1 MNKLVQRGQT
11 KNVKNIAYGDLFA
24 QIFLWQ
30 KAVLLVPLWAIP
42 FIPVMGFAFRAFG
55 TLAMQIGY
63 GLIIV
68 LCVNYFLEDLLKR
81 RIRLDD
87 EYLFFGFRSIR
98 IEEIVSID
106 VKYKKRKLL
115 PGALVLTD
123 SSGHSVKLNLNGMT
137 EQSVEVILK
146 HLQAR
151 NSNLKTAPVIST
163 LVKCRHIA
171 PRPALDTKEKLAIP
185 YHSRQLLDES
195 IDTFKMSAQKWMRM
209 GPALACVAFA
219 PVWMMF
225 VSSIYVCLQANSF
238 SQAQSLNLNAF
249 VGKLMTSSQQQ
260 FLTAVGEMSKDAITS
275 TSNPVVTFASCAAI
289 VLFVLYMQSLF
300 LRPNVLLADNE
311 GVALQLR
318 VGQITIPMGRIRWSE
333 ILRAELH
340 KPKKS
345 IGSDSWKMRLTK
357 TNGKTSDI
365 DLSSLTPE
373 DKSRLLKRMEKLIAN
388 CEIDPELSQS
398 MVPKADRSYTEIWL
412 QSLSQAPERK
422 TLDPLEPGQTISED
436 RFEVLKTLGVG
447 GQGTAYL
454 CRNLIGKGSDT
465 VVLKET
471 ILPIFVNESVRRDAL
486 ERFEKEARLLKS
498 IESNGIVK
506 LIDYFIEDHRAYL
519 VLEHIDG
526 ATLRELISRD
536 GPMAQEKVYDLALQ
550 MCGLLDLLHANSIVH
565 RDFTPDNLILNSK
578 GQLKLIDFNVAQQI
592 QEGATG
598 TIVGKHA
605 YVPPEQ
611 FRGKATLQSDLYA
624 FGATMFYL
632 LTGKDPEPITQS
644 VPSVE
649 NPQLREVFD
658 QVVKKATAL
667 QTNKRFE
674 TVKEIESEL
683 LAISAEQLQDGAAL
697 SVKLH
702 SKEGAV

>member
-1 MNKLVQRGQT
+1 MNKLQKDQP

-30 KAVLLVPLWAIP
+30 KAVLLVPIWAIP
-42 FIPVMGFAFRAFG
+42 FIPIMGFTFRAFG

-63 GLIIV
+63 GLVIV

-115 PGALVLTD
+115 PVVLVLTD
-123 SSGHSVKLNLNGMT
+123 FSGQSVKLNLNGMT
-137 EQSVEVILK
+137 EQGIEVILK

-163 LVKCRHIA
+163 LVKCRRIA
-171 PRPALDTKEKLAIP
+171 PKPALDTKEKLAIP
-185 YHSRQLLDES
+185 YHSKQLVDDS
-195 IDTFKMSAQKWMRM
+195 VDTFKMSAQKWMRM
-209 GPALACVAFA
+209 GPALACIGFA

-238 SQAQSLNLNAF
+238 SQVQSLNLNAF
-249 VGKLMTSSQQQ
+249 IGKLMTSSQQQ
-260 FLTAVGEMSKDAITS
+260 FLSAVGDMSKNAMTS
-275 TSNPVVTFASCAAI
+275 TNNPVVTFASCATI
-289 VLFVLYMQSLF
+289 ILFLLYVQYLF
-300 LRPNVLLADNE
+300 LRPNVLLADDE
-311 GVALQLR
+311 GITLQLR
-318 VGQITIPMGRIRWSE
+318 VGQIAIPMARIRWSE
-333 ILRAELH
+333 IVRAELH
-340 KPKKS
+340 KPNKHFS
-345 IGSDSWKMRLTK
+345 FDSWKMRLTK
-357 TNGKTSDI
+357 TDGKTFDI
-365 DLSSLTPE
+365 ELSSLAPE
-373 DKSRLLKRMEKLIAN
+373 DKSRLLKRMERLIAS

-422 TLDPLEPGQTISED
+422 TLEPLEPGQTISDD
-436 RFEVLKTLGVG
+436 RFEILKTLGVG

-454 CRNLIGKGSDT
+454 CRNLIGKGADT

-471 ILPIFVNESVRRDAL
+471 ILPIFVNDSVRRDAL

-526 ATLRELISRD
+526 ATLRELIGRD
-536 GPMAQEKVYDLALQ
+536 GPMTEDKVHDLALQ

-592 QEGATG
+592 QEGSTG

-611 FRGKATLQSDLYA
+611 FRGKATSQSDLYA

-644 VPSVE
+644 IPSGE
-649 NPQLREVFD
+649 NSQLSDIFD
-658 QVVKKATAL
+658 QVVKRATAL

-674 TVKEIESEL
+674 TAKEIEKEL
-683 LAISAEQLQDGAAL
+683 LAINVEPLRDGVSL